1 MDIPAEF
8 KIVHWLCTYT
18 AMLNIVELP
27 YIQFAVADPGGWNR
41 CVCNGQMF
49 LIKNA
54 NVANLCHSKSARI
67 GQCPQSSSYKFVFQF
82 VIENYSII

>member
-54 NVANLCHSKSARI
+54 NVC
-67 GQCPQSSSYKFVFQF
+67 
-82 VIENYSII
+82 

>member
-8 KIVHWLCTYT
+8 KIVHWLCTHTVMMNY
-18 AMLNIVELP
+18 VELP
-27 YIQFAVADPGGWNR
+27 YIRLAVADPGGWNR

-54 NVANLCHSKSARI
+54 NVC
-67 GQCPQSSSYKFVFQF
+67 
-82 VIENYSII
+82 